1 MFLIVKKKIEMQLLN
16 SDKEHNNMGVEYEV
30 EFSLLP
36 VPEHTSYM
44 YIPLCIFLYVFVH
57 NFYFNI
63 AN

>member
-1 MFLIVKKKIEMQLLN
+1 MFLMVKKKIEMQLLN
-16 SDKEHNNMGVEYEV
+16 SDKEHNMGVEYEV